1 MFDSIGE
8 STVRTVLRPE
18 SVSAVTDKEVQAQ
31 RAERLREARPVEKG
45 HDSAELKKDTEKK
58 ESKTKYDLEE
68 HIIVFE
74 KYNKNG
80 EVIFRIPPKQNPVDE
95 LA

>member
-1 MFDSIGE
+1 MFDTIGE

-18 SVSAVTDKEVQAQ
+18 SVSATTDKQVQVQ
-31 RAERLREARPVEKG
+31 RAEKLREARPVERG
-45 HDSAELKKDTEKK
+45 EDSAELKKEAGKK
-58 ESKTKYDLEE
+58 DSSIRYDLDEE
-68 HIIVFE
+68 AIVFE

-80 EVIFRIPPKQNPVDE
+80 EVIFRLPPKQNPVDE